1 MQQPCHYLAT
11 QLVPRLL
18 LLGRAARRSL
28 FLGLIAVVDINP
40 LGYPLIHLTLVVH
53 QDLTE
58 SLLGRLDQIA
68 VAFGRLLVAVGL
80 RVPNAMGARNKHQR
94 VILVP
99 FGQPCLSWR
108 GDRPHGVIG
117 NKRNHPIDSFVQS
130 VPVDQKIGN
139 SVKGV
144 SNPDK
149 DDLRGLIRFDIVV
162 PKVSSQF
169 LRLGRTVFIF
179 VFVFVGYLAQIT
191 CLGIFTSM
199 TA

>member
-1 MQQPCHYLAT
+1 MQQPCPYLAT

-94 VILVP
+94 V
-99 FGQPCLSWR
+99 LSTHVSPR
-108 GDRPHGVIG
+108 SVYSESMRPTSLYHL
-117 NKRNHPIDSFVQS
+117 DSHV
-130 VPVDQKIGN
+130 
-139 SVKGV
+139 
-144 SNPDK
+144 
-149 DDLRGLIRFDIVV
+149 
-162 PKVSSQF
+162 
-169 LRLGRTVFIF
+169 
-179 VFVFVGYLAQIT
+179 
-191 CLGIFTSM
+191 
-199 TA
+199 